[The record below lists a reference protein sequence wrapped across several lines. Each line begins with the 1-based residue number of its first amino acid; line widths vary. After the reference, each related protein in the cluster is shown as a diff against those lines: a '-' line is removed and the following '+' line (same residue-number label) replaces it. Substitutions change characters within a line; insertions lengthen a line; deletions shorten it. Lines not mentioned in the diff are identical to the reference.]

1 MNTGRRLTVL
11 LVALALIGIPA
22 AVLRIGCVGNSCRS
36 DASAVAA
43 PAPFCSLP
51 ADLRT
56 LITAGTYDGRS
67 PDVIG
72 VAGAAPVVTGGV
84 AWPSE
89 ATAARAGTVD
99 LELIGRGI
107 RSGRLPSRV
116 SLDQVAPTL
125 EPLLGLHRPHPEVRA
140 GTAIP
145 HAVRK
150 GTETPL
156 AVVVVEKGVGSSGGP
171 RRLMHL
177 LHSSSGGGSGNGEM
191 KSVNPWTSFGPGVG
205 ATQGTAVTGSVPD
218 DPIAV
223 EATIGTGGLP
233 SQHGITGTLIRNEN
247 GKVVR
252 AFGPGSPQPVIATLG
267 DDLDRAT
274 NGAAKIGLVSTSVGD
289 AGLTGDGWYGNARP
303 VRDRTVSGGTNPAGT
318 VHGFLARGWGA
329 DATPDLLAVSLDGS
343 LGADGNAIASILDEV
358 FRAVPDATVVLT
370 GTGSVRGEEAATVPA
385 PAGTDTVVAGG
396 VFLDRSDGTT
406 ISAQDV
412 VSALKADTAPDG
424 SPLFA
429 DAFASYA
436 VRFGS
441 YC

>member
-11 LVALALIGIPA
+11 LVALGLIGIPA

-36 DASAVAA
+36 DAAAVAA

-72 VAGAAPVVTGGV
+72 VGGSTPVVTDGV
-84 AWPSE
+84 AWP
-89 ATAARAGTVD
+89 ADTLTAGAGSVGYAF
-99 LELIGRGI
+99 IGRGVS
-107 RSGRLPSRV
+107 SGRSPAKV

-140 GTAIP
+140 GTAISDVV
-145 HAVRK
+145 AAGARS
-150 GTETPL
+150 PL
-156 AVVVVEKGVGSSGGP
+156 VVLVVEKGVSTLGVRLPLPDLPSGV
-171 RRLMHL
+171 HTV
-177 LHSSSGGGSGNGEM
+177 E
-191 KSVNPWTSFGPGVG
+191 
-205 ATQGTAVTGSVPD
+205 GTAATGSVPN

-233 SQHGITGTLIRNEN
+233 SQHGITGALIRNDN
-247 GKVVR
+247 GTVVP

-274 NGAAKIGLVSTSVGD
+274 GGATKIGLVSTAVGD
-289 AGLTGDGWYGNARP
+289 AGLTGDAWYGTGL
-303 VRDRTVSGGTNPAGT
+303 VRDRTVSADTNPAGAAR
-318 VHGFLARGWGA
+318 GFLSRRWGA

-343 LGADGNAIASILDEV
+343 RGADGNAATSILHEV
-358 FRAVPDATVVLT
+358 FRAVPDATVVIT
-370 GTGSVRGEEAATVPA
+370 GTGSAQAGPTATVPA
-385 PAGTDTVVAGG
+385 PAGSDTVVGGG
-396 VFLDRSDGTT
+396 VFLDRTDGVTT
-406 ISAQDV
+406 SARDV
-412 VSALKADTAPDG
+412 VASLKADKAPDG

-436 VRFGS
+436 VRFGR

>member
-36 DASAVAA
+36 DAAAVAA

-72 VAGAAPVVTGGV
+72 VGGSTPVVTDGV

-89 ATAARAGTVD
+89 ETSAGAGSVD
-99 LELIGRGI
+99 LTFIGRGV
-107 RSGRLPSRV
+107 RSGRSPSEV

-125 EPLLGLHRPHPEVRA
+125 EPLLALRRPHPEVRA

-145 HAVRK
+145 GIVAHGARSQLIVI
-150 GTETPL
+150 
-156 AVVVVEKGVGSSGGP
+156 VVEKGESAVGGRAPFPDLPKGV
-171 RRLMHL
+171 R
-177 LHSSSGGGSGNGEM
+177 
-191 KSVNPWTSFGPGVG
+191 TSEGRAQIGF
-205 ATQGTAVTGSVPD
+205 VPN

-223 EATIGTGGLP
+223 ETTIGTGGLP
-233 SQHGITGTLIRNEN
+233 SQHGITGARIRNAN
-247 GKVVR
+247 GNVVR
-252 AFGPGSPQPVIATLG
+252 AFGPGSPQPVISTLG

-274 NGAAKIGLVSTSVGD
+274 GGTTKVGLIETAVGD
-289 AGLTGDGWYGNARP
+289 AGLTGDAWYGSGP
-303 VRDRTVSGGTNPAGT
+303 VRDRTVSGGANPADA
-318 VHGFLARGWGA
+318 VRGFLSRGWGA
-329 DATPDLLAVSLDGS
+329 DSTPDLLAVALDGS
-343 LGADGNAIASILDEV
+343 QNADRGAVSSILDEV
-358 FRAVPDATVVLT
+358 FRAVPDATAVIT
-370 GTGSVRGEEAATVPA
+370 GTGAAETGNTATAPT
-385 PAGTDTVVAGG
+385 PAGSDTVVAGG
-396 VFLDRSDGTT
+396 VFLDRSDGATT
-406 ISAQDV
+406 SSQDV
-412 VSALKADTAPDG
+412 VASLKSDKAPDG

-436 VRFGS
+436 VRFGR

>member
-36 DASAVAA
+36 DAAAVAA

-72 VAGAAPVVTGGV
+72 VAGAAPVVTNGV

-89 ATAARAGTVD
+89 AVSATAGSVGYSF
-99 LELIGRGI
+99 IGRGV
-107 RSGRLPSRV
+107 RSGRSPAGV

-140 GTAIP
+140 GRAIP
-145 HAVRK
+145 DIVESGAR
-150 GTETPL
+150 TPL
-156 AVVVVEKGVGSSGGP
+156 VVLIVEKGIG
-171 RRLMHL
+171 
-177 LHSSSGGGSGNGEM
+177 
-191 KSVNPWTSFGPGVG
+191 TPGVRPPFPDLPTG
-205 ATQGTAVTGSVPD
+205 VHTAEGRATTGSVPN

-223 EATIGTGGLP
+223 ETTIGTGGLP
-233 SQHGITGTLIRNEN
+233 SQHGITGAMIRNEN

-267 DDLDRAT
+267 DDLDRT
-274 NGAAKIGLVSTSVGD
+274 TGGAAKIGLVSTALGD
-289 AGLTGDGWYGNARP
+289 AGLTGDAWYGTGP
-303 VRDRTVSGGTNPAGT
+303 VRDRTVSGGADPAGA
-318 VHGFLARGWGA
+318 VRGVLSRGWGE
-329 DATPDLLAVSLDGS
+329 DATPDLLAVALDGS
-343 LGADGNAIASILDEV
+343 EGADGKALSSIMNEV
-358 FRAVPDATVVLT
+358 FRAVPDATVVVS
-370 GTGSVRGEEAATVPA
+370 GTGSAQGAEDATVPA

-412 VSALKADTAPDG
+412 VAALKADRAPDG

>member
-22 AVLRIGCVGNSCRS
+22 AVLRIGCVGNSCRP
-36 DASAVAA
+36 DAAAVAA

-72 VAGAAPVVTGGV
+72 VAGAAPAVTDGV

-89 ATAARAGTVD
+89 AATATAGSVGYTF
-99 LELIGRGI
+99 IGREV
-107 RSGRLPSRV
+107 RSGRSPARV

-145 HAVRK
+145 GIVASGAR
-150 GTETPL
+150 TPL
-156 AVVVVEKGVGSSGGP
+156 VVLIVEKGIG
-171 RRLMHL
+171 
-177 LHSSSGGGSGNGEM
+177 
-191 KSVNPWTSFGPGVG
+191 TPGVRPPFAYLPAPVHTAEG
-205 ATQGTAVTGSVPD
+205 RAVTGSVPD
-218 DPIAV
+218 DPITI
-223 EATIGTGGLP
+223 ETTIGTGGLP
-233 SQHGITGTLIRNEN
+233 SQHGITGALIRNED
-247 GKVVR
+247 GKVVH
-252 AFGPGSPQPVIATLG
+252 AFGHGSPQPVIATLG
-267 DDLDRAT
+267 DDLDRT
-274 NGAAKIGLVSTSVGD
+274 TGDAAKIGLVSMAVGD
-289 AGLTGDGWYGNARP
+289 AGLTGDAWYGTGP
-303 VRDRTVSGGTNPAGT
+303 VRDRTVPGGADPAGALR
-318 VHGFLARGWGA
+318 GFLSRGWGA
-329 DATPDLLAVSLDGS
+329 DATPDLLAVALDGS
-343 LGADGNAIASILDEV
+343 EGADGKALSSILDDV
-358 FRAVPDATVVLT
+358 FHAVPDATVVVT
-370 GTGSVRGEEAATVPA
+370 GTGSVQGDDGATIPA
-385 PAGTDTVVAGG
+385 PAGSDTVVAGG

-412 VSALKADTAPDG
+412 VAALKADKAPNG

-436 VRFGS
+436 VRFGR